1 MRSRLSLFFVMVI
14 GSVLALTG
22 CGSTDASGSAS
33 SGADTRSV
41 RTEQGIVE
49 IPAEPKRVVV
59 LNHALA
65 GYLYDLD
72 VPVVA
77 TVSEDADRKGEF
89 SEFWKDKA
97 IENGTSLLE
106 WGTDGFDYEA
116 ILEADPDLIVG
127 GGLGLPS
134 ALATKAYDRL
144 GGIAPTVLV
153 SGSLA
158 TWQEQFRFLA
168 EDVFGEAEAYAD
180 YLAAYESRVEEV
192 KNAITPPPGPAA
204 HLTITADGTPYVL
217 FENTGLPQMLGE
229 LGIEPAPLVED
240 NNLKP
245 YKPGGDMAELSTE
258 QVGQLLRM
266 PTVFVT
272 GFNADTTDVA
282 TLSRQ
287 SVYAKLPAFENGNA
301 YDLPYWT
308 VRGDYDE
315 AMALLDIIEKQFS

>member
-1 MRSRLSLFFVMVI
+1 MRSRLSLFVVMII
-14 GSVLALTG
+14 GSVLALAG
-22 CGSTDASGSAS
+22 CGSTDASGAAAS
-33 SGADTRSV
+33 GSDTRSV
-41 RTEQGIVE
+41 RTEQGTVE

-65 GYLYDLD
+65 GYLFDLD

-77 TVSEDADRKGEF
+77 TVSEDADREGEF
-89 SEFWKDKA
+89 SPFWEEKA
-97 IENGTSLLE
+97 NENGTRLLE

-127 GGLGLPS
+127 GGAGLPS

-144 GGIAPTVLV
+144 GDIAPTVLV

-168 EDVFGEAEAYAD
+168 EDVFDEEAAYAD
-180 YLAAYESRVEEV
+180 HLSAYESRVAEV
-192 KNAITPPPGPAA
+192 KDAITPPPGPAA

-229 LGIEPAPLVED
+229 LGIAPAPLVEEHD
-240 NNLKP
+240 LQP

-287 SVYAKLPAFENGNA
+287 SVYAKLPAFENDNA